1 MSAMPLKDDA
11 LSRHGF
17 IGLVAKTCLAG
28 SALMGLGMILKYLGY
43 QDEGSPPSEYDL
55 GLASDYPL
63 GSRITVQPAQAIII
77 HDNQGY
83 IAISLVCPH
92 LGCRVDVT
100 GDGFACPCHGSR
112 FMPDGS
118 LLNGPASK
126 SLTVLQVETNPE
138 GHLIL
143 YYR

>member
-1 MSAMPLKDDA
+1 MNAMPLKDDT
-11 LSRHGF
+11 LSRRGF
-17 IGLVAKTCLAG
+17 IGLVVKTCLAG
-28 SALMGLGMILKYLGY
+28 SALMGFGMILKYLGY
-43 QDEGSPPSEYDL
+43 QDEDSPPSEYDL

-77 HDNQGY
+77 HDSQGY
-83 IAISLVCPH
+83 TAISLVCPH
-92 LGCRVDVT
+92 LGCTVDVT

-112 FMPDGS
+112 FLPDGS

-126 SLTVLQVETNPE
+126 PLTVLQVETNPE

-143 YYR
+143 YYG

>member
-11 LSRHGF
+11 LSRRGF
-17 IGLVAKTCLAG
+17 IGLVVKTCLAG
-28 SALMGLGMILKYLGY
+28 SALMGLGVLLRYLGY
-43 QDEGSPPSEYDL
+43 QNEGSPPSEYDL
-55 GLASDYPL
+55 GLALDYPL
-63 GSRITVQPAQAIII
+63 GSRITVQAAQAMVI
-77 HDNQGY
+77 HNSQGY
-83 IAISLVCPH
+83 TAISLVCPH
-92 LGCRVDVT
+92 LGCRVEVA

-126 SLTVLQVETNPE
+126 SLTALQVETNAE

-143 YYR
+143 YYS